1 MGAFAETTNF
11 AVLAD
16 PPSHTFPLPSI
27 RQKGDETRALGLD
40 RTVQG
45 PASDAE
51 KLFAAVWVTV
61 THFPAATEPLSVK
74 AGASVTVKVPDRAKA
89 TVVSVTLI
97 LYAPPTWAVFDTE
110 KLAVTVPSLLI

>member
-1 MGAFAETTNF
+1 LGAFAETTNF
-11 AVLAD
+11 AVFAA
-16 PPSHTFPLPSI
+16 SNHTFPLPSI
-27 RQKGDETRALGLD
+27 RQKGDETRTLGLD

-45 PASDAE
+45 PASDGW

-61 THFPAATEPLSVK
+61 THCPADWEAGASVK

>member
-1 MGAFAETTNF
+1 LGAVPETTNF
-11 AVLAD
+11 AVWT
-16 PPSHTFPLPSI
+16 PPNHTFPAPSI

-45 PASDAE
+45 PASDAW
-51 KLFAAVWVTV
+51 KLFVVWVTV
-61 THFPAATEPLSVK
+61 THCPAGTEALSVK
-74 AGASVTVKVPDRAKA
+74 TGASVTVKVPDRAKA